1 MFANRRKTVKS
12 REEHTLTHEITLL
25 VSKVSHFK
33 LKGTTDCADMA
44 RQELKKGNFGSQ
56 SVCDLPR
63 FVGPGSNVTV
73 AVGRDAVFI
82 CRVDE
87 LQSFKNHRISV
98 IHGDGTWTLVLRDV
112 TPADGGSYM
121 CQVNTE
127 PMMSQLHELHVVV
140 SPDIDDEAS
149 SGDVT
154 VEEGERL
161 ALRCV
166 ASGTPT
172 PIWSGH
178 AAAWALTGSSV
189 ILQCTSEAYPIS
201 ASYWVFD
208 GELLL
213 VAVIN

>member
-1 MFANRRKTVKS
+1 MSRATVI
-12 REEHTLTHEITLL
+12 ITLL
-25 VSKVSHFK
+25 GVSVLFHSS
-33 LKGTTDCADMA
+33 T
-44 RQELKKGNFGSQ
+44 
-56 SVCDLPR
+56 SVDLPR

-87 LQSFKNHRISV
+87 LQSFKVAWLRVDTQTVLTIAAHVITKNHRISV

-154 VEEGERL
+154 VDEGERL

-172 PIWSGH
+172 PIAPSVWSGH

-189 ILQCTSEAYPIS
+189 ILQCTSEAYPIA

-208 GELLL
+208 GELL
-213 VAVIN
+213 VNGR